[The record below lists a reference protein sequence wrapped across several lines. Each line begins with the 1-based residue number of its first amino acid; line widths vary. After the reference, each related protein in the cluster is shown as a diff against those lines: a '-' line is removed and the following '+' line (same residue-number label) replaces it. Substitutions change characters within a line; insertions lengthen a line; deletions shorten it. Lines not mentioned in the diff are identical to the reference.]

1 MQPEISAAKNI
12 LQLKNRHVKQI
23 GWRSRAACAR
33 MPAGGTAKVEVQN
46 QIKKHR
52 LACGLSQEE
61 LAERVFV
68 TRQTISNWETGK
80 NYPDL
85 NSLVRLSTLFG
96 VSLDILVKG
105 DLQEMKQQIQTED
118 VRQFNRDGAIF
129 TGLMA
134 AMILSAA
141 PLVRYLGYFG
151 IAVGAVLFGVTL
163 YYALRIEKQK
173 KRYDI
178 QTYREIVAFTE
189 GKRLD
194 ELEKAR
200 ESGKRPYQKLLLC
213 VCSALIAFAVMF
225 CMMQLLK

>member
-1 MQPEISAAKNI
+1 
-12 LQLKNRHVKQI
+12 
-23 GWRSRAACAR
+23 
-33 MPAGGTAKVEVQN
+33 MPVGGTAKVEVQN

-61 LAERVFV
+61 LAEQIYV

-118 VRQFNRDGAIF
+118 VRKFNRDGAIF
-129 TGLMA
+129 TGLML

-141 PLVRYLGYFG
+141 PLVVYLGYIG
-151 IAVGAVLFGVTL
+151 IGVWAILVAVTF
-163 YYALRIEKQK
+163 YYALLVEKQK
-173 KRYDI
+173 KRYDV
-178 QTYREIVAFTE
+178 QTYKEIVAFTE

-194 ELEKAR
+194 EIEKAR
-200 ESGKRPYQKLLLC
+200 ESGKRPYQKLLLSLC
-213 VCSALIAFAVMF
+213 TALFAFAVMVV
-225 CMMQLLK
+225 MMWLLT